1 MTPEEQARH
10 MRRTVIST
18 LGMLDVYRYHVRQLE
33 TILDSDVDSKVGI
46 ALGLIDA
53 LGELDP
59 GLQTIDS
66 NNQDTEKSCI
76 TK

>member
-10 MRRTVIST
+10 MRRTVNST
-18 LGMLDVYRYHVRQLE
+18 LGMLDVYRYHVRKLE
-33 TILDSDVDSKVGI
+33 AALASPLDVTSKVGI

-66 NNQDTEKSCI
+66 NNQDTETS
-76 TK
+76 

>member
-66 NNQDTEKSCI
+66 NNQDTEKS
-76 TK
+76 